1 MKVGDLVV
9 FLSKGAW
16 RPNICG
22 RTGLVVAIRKRDR
35 KSSTFDWDCL
45 IDGRV
50 EENFVWYSKN
60 PDWWKDYG
68 VEIIEACE

>member
-9 FLSKGAW
+9 FLSKGGW
-16 RPNICG
+16 RANIRR

-35 KSSTFDWDCL
+35 ESSTFDWDCL

-68 VEIIEACE
+68 VKFIYACK